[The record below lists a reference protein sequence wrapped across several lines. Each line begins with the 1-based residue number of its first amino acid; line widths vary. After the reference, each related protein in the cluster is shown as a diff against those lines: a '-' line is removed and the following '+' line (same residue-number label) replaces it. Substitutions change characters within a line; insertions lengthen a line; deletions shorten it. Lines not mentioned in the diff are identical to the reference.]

1 MKNHGMVQNKMLTN
15 KVIKKLLFL
24 ALAIFSFSALAVAVP
39 DPVPEPVPTP
49 VPVPAPTGTTVISF
63 QYDAM
68 GNRISQKNPSADID
82 GDGISDAWEITYF
95 GNLNHDM
102 SGDTDNDGLTDLEE
116 YEAKT
121 NPTLLDTD
129 EDGIAD
135 GYELNNG
142 MNPLDGADAL
152 VDTDNDGLPDAFEI
166 FHGLNISDPNDV
178 NTDNDGDGFT
188 VWQEFYANTSDMDD
202 TDKPTHSLLS
212 FEDNAHESF
221 YWLPQDNDAWLPD
234 SNHSSGGGFSLR
246 SSTVS
251 STTPTKLEVII
262 NATGEPI
269 SFDVLGTEFFH
280 QSAFI
285 FYIDGEVKYIN
296 GFKEE
301 AFNHLEFDLTP
312 GKHRLTWYYGPL
324 NYEVVVDDS
333 FYIWLDNI
341 VLPTVAD
348 SDSDG
353 FKDSWEYLHFDS
365 LSYGPTDD
373 VDNDGLTNLEELNA
387 STNPNEYDTD
397 GDGKADG
404 FELSN
409 GMNPLDPLDELLD
422 SDNDGLPDAFEIFH
436 GLNIN
441 DASDANIDSDGD
453 GYSIL
458 QEYLAGT
465 SDTDPNEQPS
475 ASVMVDFEAGK
486 IQLFYWLH
494 QGDSSWQITQENTVK
509 GSYSLQAG
517 KVLNNQQS
525 SIALTVSA
533 TGSPLSFY
541 FSLDSAQDRF
551 EFYIDGVLQATWN
564 GTIDNKLVVYPL
576 LAGKRRLEWVYKNN
590 AVPAISTNT
599 QSFISNQPGPLWSE
613 PAAIRAMIDNINIPV
628 VLDIDNDGVD
638 DSWEY
643 LYFDSLAY
651 ELSLDMDSDG
661 LTELEEYQARTN
673 PLLTDTDGDGITDG
687 FELNNG
693 MNPLD
698 AADAQVDSDNDGL
711 PDVFEIFHGLNINDP
726 SDAATDNDGDGFNVW
741 QEFKASTSDFDNLS
755 RPEGTLIG
763 FEEGNTASFENLAQW
778 SGEWF
783 VEQKNAHI
791 GSYVLTSGELPINGE
806 SRFEMII
813 TTLGGLVSFD
823 VFMGNVDGS
832 PASNSS
838 RLTFYAN
845 GERIE
850 VIEKGEY
857 QHFTLELPAGTHAL
871 QWVFD
876 TWGGIDAKSIWIDN
890 LYLPAYVDSDSDG
903 LPDFFEVLHG
913 LDMND
918 PSDALV
924 DADNDGFNV
933 WQEYKAS
940 TSDNDDLDKPQ
951 GVIVGFEQQDEL
963 PLPIFGQKVNQ
974 WFVDD
979 SLAFFGKKALR
990 SGILGPDSKEAFELT
1005 IESNGAPISFSYYLG
1020 DRRGKVVA
1028 DDDSYINFY
1037 VDGQR
1042 FSRGK
1047 IINQWVYVE
1056 HQLTAGTHTL
1066 KWEFDFDEDVGNAN
1080 TVWLDNFLIPIEEDS
1095 DNDGVKD
1102 LWELSNFTHLNIDL
1116 NADSDGDGLTNITEY
1131 SFGSSPL
1138 LKDSDHDR
1146 LTDLQEYNIGTNPQ
1160 LKDSDGDSKSDYFE
1174 SNNGLD
1180 PLNSLDVLDDLD
1192 GDGLPDAF
1200 ELFHQLD
1207 VNNSQDSLVDGDQDS
1222 FNRLAEY
1229 TAETSDT
1236 DAIEQPPLLID
1247 FEEGTISDG
1256 NWTHS
1261 GDASWQISSVD
1272 PISGAYSLKS
1282 GVITHNQ
1289 VSAIET
1295 TINSPGA
1302 IIAFDV
1308 TISSEEG
1315 YDYFNFYI
1323 DNELQ
1328 LEWSDE
1334 FSEQQVTF
1342 QLAKGVHTLK
1352 WEYAKDG
1359 SADRGADAVLID
1371 NVFLPTLRDIDDDG
1385 ILDSW
1390 EIVHFSG
1397 LDHDMSLDSDGD
1409 GLTDKEEY
1417 LEKSNPT
1424 LKDTDGDN
1432 MADGWEKTQGLNL
1445 LINDAAGDINGD
1457 GRINLVEYIID
1468 TPDYPVDI
1476 DSDGDGVPD
1485 VVEVQMGSNPTDP
1498 TSMENEINIIT
1509 GTSLGDQLVGS
1520 NEADQILGLEGDDVI
1535 VGGLGNDEFD
1545 GGLGKDT
1552 FQFSLGDGHDV
1563 IKDTGGIDI
1572 IVFDASIT
1580 AEMLSF
1586 TQQVEANLFTLIIS
1600 INNSTDQIDIQNWKK
1615 NSFDK
1620 LVQIVFADG
1629 TTWSNSDIESKVVDI
1644 LPPEK
1649 KILAPKYIS
1658 GQLNRGRYRFPID
1671 IHYTGNTS
1679 SDFAGLVAPSTV
1691 LGHVQAD
1698 DDGQFTIEDIGLG
1711 IHHFEIPAGSKVAR
1725 FSLRDESVTTE
1736 GSDLDLYVYQC
1747 KKGDCN
1753 KLVGKSLNINS
1764 NEDVILLNP
1773 EVANNQSEGDY
1784 YAVYVYGHSTGVAA
1798 GTDYSM
1804 SVWVADKV
1812 ETTTRVISS
1821 LRAIVGRSNY
1831 VTILTRELAPYI
1843 TYMGAVTFYNDLGV
1857 AEGTTV
1863 LELHNVE

>member
-1 MKNHGMVQNKMLTN
+1 MKNHGMVQNKMLNN

-24 ALAIFSFSALAVAVP
+24 GLAIFSVSALAVAVP
-39 DPVPEPVPTP
+39 DPIPEPVPTP
-49 VPVPAPTGTTVISF
+49 VPAPAPTGTTVISF

-82 GDGISDAWEITYF
+82 GDGISDLWEITYF

-116 YEAKT
+116 YQAKT

-152 VDTDNDGLPDAFEI
+152 VDTDNDGLPDTFEI
-166 FHGLNISDPNDV
+166 FHGLNINDPNDV

-212 FEDNAHESF
+212 FEDNAHERF

-365 LSYGPTDD
+365 LSYGPTND

-475 ASVMVDFEAGK
+475 ITVDFEAGK
-486 IQLFYWLH
+486 ISPFYWQHSADLP
-494 QGDSSWQITQENTVK
+494 WQITQVDSIGGN
-509 GSYSLQAG
+509 YSLQAG
-517 KVLNNQQS
+517 KVLDNQQS
-525 SIALTVSA
+525 RITLTINATGLPLSFDFKLA
-533 TGSPLSFY
+533 TGST
-541 FSLDSAQDRF
+541 QGKF
-551 EFYIDGVLQATWN
+551 EFYIDGIIQDAWI
-564 GTIDNKLVVYPL
+564 GSIDSKRVEYPL
-576 LAGKRRLEWVYKNN
+576 LAGKRKLAWVYTNS
-590 AVPAISTNT
+590 AVPTFTTTTNHFSSLKNKVAAPE
-599 QSFISNQPGPLWSE
+599 Q
-613 PAAIRAMIDNINIPV
+613 AIRAVIDNINIPAI
-628 VLDIDNDGVD
+628 LDIDNDGVD

-651 ELSLDMDSDG
+651 DLSLDTDDDG
-661 LTELEEYQARTN
+661 LSNLEEYQTKTN
-673 PLLTDTDGDGITDG
+673 PTLLDTDEDGIPDG
-687 FELNNG
+687 YELNNG

-698 AADAQVDSDNDGL
+698 AADALVDTDNDGL
-711 PDVFEIFHGLNINDP
+711 PDTFEIFHGLNINDP
-726 SDAATDNDGDGFNVW
+726 SDAATDNDGDGFTVL
-741 QEFKASTSDFDNLS
+741 QEFLARTSDHN
-755 RPEGTLIG
+755 
-763 FEEGNTASFENLAQW
+763 
-778 SGEWF
+778 
-783 VEQKNAHI
+783 
-791 GSYVLTSGELPINGE
+791 
-806 SRFEMII
+806 
-813 TTLGGLVSFD
+813 
-823 VFMGNVDGS
+823 
-832 PASNSS
+832 
-838 RLTFYAN
+838 
-845 GERIE
+845 
-850 VIEKGEY
+850 
-857 QHFTLELPAGTHAL
+857 
-871 QWVFD
+871 
-876 TWGGIDAKSIWIDN
+876 
-890 LYLPAYVDSDSDG
+890 
-903 LPDFFEVLHG
+903 
-913 LDMND
+913 
-918 PSDALV
+918 
-924 DADNDGFNV
+924 
-933 WQEYKAS
+933 
-940 TSDNDDLDKPQ
+940 
-951 GVIVGFEQQDEL
+951 
-963 PLPIFGQKVNQ
+963 
-974 WFVDD
+974 
-979 SLAFFGKKALR
+979 
-990 SGILGPDSKEAFELT
+990 
-1005 IESNGAPISFSYYLG
+1005 
-1020 DRRGKVVA
+1020 
-1028 DDDSYINFY
+1028 
-1037 VDGQR
+1037 
-1042 FSRGK
+1042 
-1047 IINQWVYVE
+1047 
-1056 HQLTAGTHTL
+1056 
-1066 KWEFDFDEDVGNAN
+1066 
-1080 TVWLDNFLIPIEEDS
+1080 
-1095 DNDGVKD
+1095 
-1102 LWELSNFTHLNIDL
+1102 
-1116 NADSDGDGLTNITEY
+1116 NADY
-1131 SFGSSPL
+1131 
-1138 LKDSDHDR
+1138 
-1146 LTDLQEYNIGTNPQ
+1146 
-1160 LKDSDGDSKSDYFE
+1160 
-1174 SNNGLD
+1174 
-1180 PLNSLDVLDDLD
+1180 
-1192 GDGLPDAF
+1192 
-1200 ELFHQLD
+1200 
-1207 VNNSQDSLVDGDQDS
+1207 
-1222 FNRLAEY
+1222 
-1229 TAETSDT
+1229 
-1236 DAIEQPPLLID
+1236 PPTLID
-1247 FEEGTISDG
+1247 FE
-1256 NWTHS
+1256 S
-1261 GDASWQISSVD
+1261 GELTPFYWSHNGASSWQVTNENTID
-1272 PISGAYSLKS
+1272 GQYSLQAGDIAS
-1282 GVITHNQ
+1282 GESSSLAITIYATG
-1289 VSAIET
+1289 SPLSFDLIIET
-1295 TINSPGA
+1295 VQGRI
-1302 IIAFDV
+1302 D
-1308 TISSEEG
+1308 
-1315 YDYFNFYI
+1315 FYI
-1323 DNELQ
+1323 DDVLQ
-1328 LEWSDE
+1328 GLWSGNY
-1334 FSEQQVTF
+1334 QQVNVEYPLSAGKH
-1342 QLAKGVHTLK
+1342 QLK
-1352 WEYAKDG
+1352 WVYQTSDNIVITTSGISEKN
-1359 SADRGADAVLID
+1359 SPNNLVKVAVYVPTPVIRAVID
-1371 NVFLPTLRDIDDDG
+1371 NIKLPVRLDFDNNSVDDTWQY
-1385 ILDSW
+1385 LYFDSLSYDLSQD
-1390 EIVHFSG
+1390 F
-1397 LDHDMSLDSDGD
+1397 DND
-1409 GLTDKEEY
+1409 GLSDLEEY

-1424 LKDTDGDN
+1424 LTDTDGDN
-1432 MADGWEKTQGLNL
+1432 MADGWEKSQGLNL
-1445 LINDAAGDINGD
+1445 LLNDAAGDINGD

-1498 TSMENEINIIT
+1498 TSMEHEINIIT

-1520 NEADQILGLEGDDVI
+1520 NEADQILGLGGDDVI

-1552 FQFSLGDGHDV
+1552 FKFSLGDGHDV

-1586 TQQVEANLFTLIIS
+1586 TQKVEANLFTLIIS

-1620 LVQIVFADG
+1620 LAQIVFADG
-1629 TTWSNSDIESKVVDI
+1629 TTWSNSDIENKVVDI
-1644 LPPEK
+1644 LSSEN

-1658 GQLNRGRYRFPID
+1658 GQLNRGRYRFPIEM
-1671 IHYTGNTS
+1671 HYSGNTS
-1679 SDFAGLVAPSTV
+1679 NNFAGLVAPSTV

-1711 IHHFEIPAGSKVAR
+1711 IHHFEIPTGSKIAR

-1747 KKGDCN
+1747 KKSDCN
-1753 KLVGKSLNINS
+1753 KLVGKSININS

-1804 SVWVADKV
+1804 SVWVADKA
-1812 ETTTRVISS
+1812 ETTTRVLSS
-1821 LRAIVGRSNY
+1821 RRALEGRSNY
-1831 VTILTRELAPYI
+1831 VTVMTRGLEFDI
-1843 TYMGAVTFYNDLGV
+1843 IYMGAVTFYNDLGV

-1863 LELHNVE
+1863 LEFHTVE